1 MSTIFEFSPKF
12 AGLNGDKAR
21 VATLHG
27 RVVIRSI
34 DTTAAGVA
42 TIAMTPDQA
51 RALAAG
57 ISVAANEAE
66 ARE

>member
-27 RVVIRSI
+27 RVLIRS
-34 DTTAAGVA
+34 
-42 TIAMTPDQA
+42 IAMTPDQA
-51 RALAAG
+51 RDLAGG
-57 ISVAANEAE
+57 IRDAADVAEGGAA
-66 ARE
+66 

>member
-27 RVVIRSI
+27 RVLIRS
-34 DTTAAGVA
+34 
-42 TIAMTPDQA
+42 IAMTPDQA
-51 RALAAG
+51 RALAVG
-57 ISVAANEAE
+57 IIVAAGQAE
-66 ARE
+66 APQ

>member
-27 RVVIRSI
+27 RVLIRSI
-34 DTTAAGVA
+34 DTTAAEAA

-51 RALAAG
+51 RALAQG
-57 ISVAANEAE
+57 IIEAADRAE
-66 ARE
+66 GKP